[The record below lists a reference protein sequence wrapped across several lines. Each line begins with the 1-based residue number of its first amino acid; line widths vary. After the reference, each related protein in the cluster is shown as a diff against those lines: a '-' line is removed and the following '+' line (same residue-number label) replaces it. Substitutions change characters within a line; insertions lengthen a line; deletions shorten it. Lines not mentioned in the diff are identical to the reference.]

1 LQVRIQGVTRPFIG
15 STSQLTRF
23 NQRLRDQPL
32 IPTRVVGADSNA
44 SERDDEDEDENGDE
58 NHDVGDDEEQTLI
71 HADS

>member
-1 LQVRIQGVTRPFIG
+1 MTRPFIG

-44 SERDDEDEDENGDE
+44 NERDDEDEDEDENGDE